1 MYNFIKECVDIYN
14 STIND
19 TLSFTANLKC
29 SVMPSISKV
38 IINDPAVVIYW
49 SDKSK
54 TVSKCMPC
62 DDFDPEVG
70 LAMSIS
76 RKYFEV
82 FGNEYPRK
90 AFKNELDNA
99 KKFS

>member
-1 MYNFIKECVDIYN
+1 MGNFILDGVDFC
-14 STIND
+14 SGTISD
-19 TLSFTANLKC
+19 ILSFTANLKY

-38 IINDPAVVIYW
+38 IINDPAVIIYW

-54 TVSKCMPC
+54 TIGKCMPC

-70 LAMSIS
+70 FAMAIS
-76 RKYFEV
+76 RKYFEM
-82 FGNEYPRK
+82 FGNKYPRK
-90 AFKNELDNA
+90 AFKKELDNA